1 MMNIIRAD
9 VYRIFRGWGVWV
21 VFGLA
26 ALIPAAMIIAS
37 YIAGEITN
45 VAYDAPVFSAAEGL
59 SMLMLFLVLLAVPVF
74 TITAGPVFQ
83 DKTVKNEVS
92 WGVPRTTL
100 YLSRMI
106 VAALWCVLLVIVYYG
121 VGMALFAILTD
132 SGNQNTLVANND
144 WGNFFISAA
153 SQTFMVIASSWLGI
167 FLTFIIKNP
176 FVTIEV
182 YGGILIIPQMFGVLL
197 GFADVDVTRVMYF
210 DLTSNLAYL
219 HNVAGMESNRFAIA
233 MAVGAVWAFIPAIIG
248 LINFQ
253 RREIS

>member
-21 VFGLA
+21 VFGIA
-26 ALIPAAMIIAS
+26 ALLPAAMIIAS
-37 YIAGEITN
+37 YLSGELTEF
-45 VAYDAPVFSAAEGL
+45 VYDAPAFSAAEGM
-59 SMLMLFLVLLAVPVF
+59 SVLMLFLVFLAVPVF

-92 WGVPRTTL
+92 WGVSRTTL

-106 VAALWCVLLVIVYYG
+106 VAAVWCVLIVLVYYG
-121 VGMALFAILTD
+121 VGMGLFAVLA
-132 SGNQNTLVANND
+132 GEQHELVAGGD
-144 WGNFFISAA
+144 WANFLVSAA
-153 SQTFMVIASSWLGI
+153 SQTFMIIASSWLGI

-182 YGGILIIPQMFGVLL
+182 YGGLMIMPQAIAMML
-197 GFADVDVTRVMYF
+197 GFADVDVSRVMYF
-210 DLTSNLAYL
+210 DLTSNLAHL
-219 HNVAGMESNRFAIA
+219 HNVAGMEGNHFTIA

-248 LINFQ
+248 IINFQ